1 MAGPATAFYLANQL
15 GRSQPTVWRG
25 VAALGDGAVRIG
37 AARSIQYALRDTV
50 RGLADAGYI
59 SRAAADTAALLY
71 AFGTLTGNTDMRHGN
86 LSFLS
91 DVGPPCE
98 LAPAYDMLPMAL
110 APRSGGALPTAL
122 PPPALRAIVPNA
134 TWREA
139 LALALA
145 LAQDWH
151 TRLAVDTRFT
161 AEWGPCQDALG
172 QHLVLATEQA
182 QRLG

>member
-71 AFGTLTGNTDMRHGN
+71 AFGTLTGNTDMHPGN

-98 LAPAYDMLPMAL
+98 LSPPYDMLPTAL
-110 APRSGGALPTAL
+110 APRLSGALATAL
-122 PPPALRAIVPNA
+122 PPPLANMADTTDVNA
-134 TWREA
+134 QYKQADEKA
-139 LALALA
+139 V
-145 LAQDWH
+145 QD
-151 TRLAVDTRFT
+151 TLVDRLKN
-161 AEWGPCQDALG
+161 LI
-172 QHLVLATEQA
+172 
-182 QRLG
+182 